1 MTLRLWI
8 ENLDRLADGGPLR
21 VEVKGRGLDMGRDT
35 HLDWTLP
42 DPSRT
47 VSSKHCEIRFRD
59 GGYWLHD
66 VSTNGTYVNGA
77 QYRLDAPYLLRDG
90 DRLSIGPYII
100 AVEVEGRSGAQPGV
114 TVDAAV
120 AGSAN
125 GDVWGEVGEAAAP
138 DDRSAYQAAAQQEP
152 PPDFLDFASFIAPAD
167 TPAGSPPAT
176 GADDWLNSG
185 PVLAPAAPHPT
196 QPPQPPQPRRS
207 IVQPETQPPR
217 PVTAPPRHPTV
228 PPPVEPPAVAASRAG
243 GVDLLQR
250 VARAAGI
257 PEQTIVGRDP
267 EALADEIGLALR
279 LMAQNLQVLLSSR
292 AESKTLM
299 RSSSRTM
306 IRSMQNNP
314 LKFTGTVE
322 EALTIL
328 LGPQTR
334 QYLDLR
340 TTIEESFRDL
350 KTHQM
355 LTYGAMQGA
364 LDALFDDLAPDQIDR
379 SVPTERGLGAL
390 VVPRKAKL
398 WDMYVDRWR
407 AKTKRSDGRLFEAF
421 TALFAEAYD
430 RLQNKG

>member
-1 MTLRLWI
+1 MTLRLSL
-8 ENLDRLADGGPLR
+8 ENVDRLPDGGPLR
-21 VEVKGRGLDMGRDT
+21 VEVKGRGLDVGRDT

-77 QYRLDAPYLLRDG
+77 QYRLDAPYQLRDG

-100 AVEVEGRSGAQPGV
+100 AVEVEGQSGAQPGAA
-114 TVDAAV
+114 AAV
-120 AGSAN
+120 AVAGAAN

-138 DDRSAYQAAAQQEP
+138 DDRSAYQRAGRLEP
-152 PPDFLDFASFIAPAD
+152 RPDFLDTASFIAPAE
-167 TPAGSPPAT
+167 TPGFSPPAT
-176 GADDWLNSG
+176 GADDWLTAA
-185 PVLAPAAPHPT
+185 PVRAPAAREPT
-196 QPPQPPQPRRS
+196 EPPQPQPRRPP
-207 IVQPETQPPR
+207 VQAEAQPLR
-217 PVTAPPRHPTV
+217 PVTVAPRHPTV
-228 PPPVEPPAVAASRAG
+228 PPPAEPPAVAPSQAASL
-243 GVDLLQR
+243 DLLQR
-250 VARAAGI
+250 IARAAGI

-267 EALADEIGLALR
+267 DALADEIGLALR
-279 LMAQNLQVLLSSR
+279 LMAQNLADSAVFPRQ
-292 AESKTLM
+292 SKTLM

-328 LGPQTR
+328 LGPPTR

-340 TTIEESFRDL
+340 STIEESFRDL
-350 KTHQM
+350 KTHQL

-379 SVPTERGLGAL
+379 SVATERGLGAL

-421 TALFAEAYD
+421 IALFAEAYD
-430 RLQNKG
+430 RLQNRG